1 MRRLLIL
8 LVDLSLVALGTV
20 LALWLRD
27 DLLLTTERLRLAG
40 PYLGLTLAAAVLVL
54 PIFGVN
60 RGIWRYSELQ
70 SYLRIA
76 LSSFVIVIC
85 AVAVTFGYNRLDGV
99 PRSLPILQVLVVI
112 TLLVG
117 SRVLRRLQQSMRA
130 SRPAG
135 AQMPLLNGGAETVLV
150 VGLTRLADLYLRSVV
165 EFAPKRIRVAGLL
178 GRKDHH
184 IGAHVHNYSILGLPE
199 NAADIVRSLEVHGV
213 VVDRIVVA
221 TDFKLLSAVAQQA
234 LLQLEAS
241 TSVKLELLFEQ
252 LGLEEPQMPTSYSST
267 FHFSDAEIEKIERRP
282 YWKLKRAI
290 DFVAAAVVIFLTLP
304 IMVLVALLVAID
316 VGSPVLF
323 AQQRPGR
330 YGMPFRVYKF
340 RTMAAAHDRQGH
352 RVPDTKRTSIIGSF
366 LRRTRCD
373 ELPQLFSILT
383 GDMSFV
389 GPRPLLP
396 VDQPPEFAARL
407 LVPPGLTG
415 WAQVNGGRDVI
426 AADKAALDVWYVQN
440 ASLVLDLK
448 IVLRTAPMVILGERL
463 SEGQIERA
471 WSDLY
476 NSGICTGNSERLPT
490 QFRRVQNNAVLS
502 CASVPDRRLA

>member
-20 LALWLRD
+20 LAIWLRD
-27 DLLLTTERLRLAG
+27 DLLLTTERLILAG
-40 PYLGLTLAAAVLVL
+40 PYLGFTLATAVLVL
-54 PIFGVN
+54 PVFGVN

-76 LSSFVIVIC
+76 LSSLVIVIC

-99 PRSLPILQVLVVI
+99 PRSLPILQGLVVI
-112 TLLVG
+112 SLLVG
-117 SRVLRRLQQSMRA
+117 SRILRRLQQSMRA
-130 SRPAG
+130 TRPAG
-135 AQMPLLNGGAETVLV
+135 AQMPLLHGGAETVLV

-178 GRKDHH
+178 GKKDHH
-184 IGAHVHNYSILGLPE
+184 VGAHVHNHAILGLPE
-199 NAADIVRSLEVHGV
+199 NAAEIVRDLEVHGV

-221 TDFKLLSAVAQQA
+221 TDFKSLSPIAQQA
-234 LLQLEAS
+234 LLQLESS

-252 LGLEEPQMPTSYSST
+252 LGLEEPQMPSSYRSA
-267 FHFSDAEIEKIERRP
+267 FHFSDTDIEAIERRA

-290 DFVAAAVVIFLTLP
+290 DFVAAAVVILLTLP
-304 IMVLVALLVAID
+304 IMAFVALLVAID
-316 VGSPVLF
+316 VGAPVFF

-352 RVPDTKRTSIIGSF
+352 RVPDTKRTSMIGSF
-366 LRRTRCD
+366 LRRSRCD
-373 ELPQLFSILT
+373 ELPQLFSILA

-396 VDQPPEFAARL
+396 IDQPPEFAARL
-407 LVPPGLTG
+407 LVTPGLTG
-415 WAQVNGGRDVI
+415 WAQINGGRDVT

-440 ASLVLDLK
+440 ASLMLDLR
-448 IVLRTAPMVILGERL
+448 IMLRTVPMVLFGERISRSDIQRAWGDL
-463 SEGQIERA
+463 YQTGIAVRHDGMDMHPAAVSERA
-471 WSDLY
+471 
-476 NSGICTGNSERLPT
+476 
-490 QFRRVQNNAVLS
+490 A
-502 CASVPDRRLA
+502 

>member
-8 LVDLSLVALGTV
+8 IVDLSLVALGTV

-27 DLLLTTERLRLAG
+27 DLLLTTERLSLAG
-40 PYLGLTLAAAVLVL
+40 PYLSFTLAVAVLVL
-54 PIFGVN
+54 PVFGVN

-70 SYLRIA
+70 SYLRVV
-76 LSSFVIVIC
+76 LSSVVIIVC
-85 AVAVTFGYNRLDGV
+85 AVALTFGYNRLDGI
-99 PRSLPILQVLVVI
+99 PRSLPILQGLVVI
-112 TLLVG
+112 SLLVG
-117 SRVLRRLQQSMRA
+117 SRVVRRLQQSMRA
-130 SRPAG
+130 TRPAG
-135 AQMPLLNGGAETVLV
+135 AQMPVLNGGAETVLV

-165 EFAPKRIRVAGLL
+165 ELAPKRIRVAGLL
-178 GRKDHH
+178 GKKDHH
-184 IGAHVHNYSILGLPE
+184 IGSHVHNYAILGLPE
-199 NAADIVRSLEVHGV
+199 NAADVVRNLEVHGV
-213 VVDRIVVA
+213 VIDRIVVA
-221 TDFKLLSAVAQQA
+221 TDFKSLSPIAQQT

-252 LGLEEPQMPTSYSST
+252 LGLEEPQMPSSYRSA
-267 FHFSDAEIEKIERRP
+267 FHFSDADIEKIERRP

-304 IMVLVALLVAID
+304 IMVLVALLAAID

-352 RVPDTKRTSIIGSF
+352 RVPDSARTSMIGSF
-366 LRRTRCD
+366 LRRSRCD
-373 ELPQLFSILT
+373 ELPQLFSILA

-396 VDQPPEFAARL
+396 IDQPPEFAARL
-407 LVPPGLTG
+407 LVTPGLTG
-415 WAQVNGGRDVI
+415 WAQVNGGRDVT

-440 ASLVLDLK
+440 ASLMLDLR
-448 IVLRTAPMVILGERL
+448 IMLLTVPMVMFGERI
-463 SEGQIERA
+463 SRIDIQRA
-471 WSDLY
+471 WRDLY
-476 NSGICTGNSERLPT
+476 RSGVCSQRDQYAPAEFAT
-490 QFRRVQNNAVLS
+490 
-502 CASVPDRRLA
+502 VPDKAA